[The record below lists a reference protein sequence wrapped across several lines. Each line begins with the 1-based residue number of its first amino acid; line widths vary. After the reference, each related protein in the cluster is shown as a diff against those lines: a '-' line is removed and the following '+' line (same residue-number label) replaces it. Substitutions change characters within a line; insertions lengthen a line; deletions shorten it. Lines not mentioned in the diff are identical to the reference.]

1 MADRDKALED
11 YKAGLSYKEIAEKH
25 NVSEST
31 VKSWASRHWNND
43 KKIQAARKRSKKSQ
57 LKGKKSRNQN
67 AEKKSQ
73 KDAPKPRGA
82 PHGNKNAAGNNGGA
96 PKGSKNALKHG
107 GYSVVKWDELTE
119 DERAMAKEMEDTDTE
134 DNLHEEVV
142 LYTIRER
149 RILRAINNIKEEVN
163 LKGNVEISTNI
174 SVYTEGS
181 GSNTRIKGSTKSTSA
196 QHAFRNFK
204 RVDNQH
210 YVNCAFL
217 LKDLLEETHQMNPTQ
232 TNSGGWKATPMRT
245 WLNTRVLN
253 ALPIMWQQIIQT
265 VYVNSNTGYQA
276 TTIVDPPAEDK
287 IWIPC
292 CMTLLLSWKLQRK

>member
-1 MADRDKALED
+1 MADREKALED
-11 YKAGLSYKEIAEKH
+11 YKSGLSYKEIAEKH

-43 KKIQAARKRSKKSQ
+43 KKIQAARRRSKKSQ

-82 PHGNKNAAGNNGGA
+82 PKGSVNAAGNNGGA

-107 GYSVVKWDELTE
+107 GYSVVKWDELSDE
-119 DERAMAKEMEDTDTE
+119 ERAMAESMEDSDTE

-149 RILRAINNIKEEVN
+149 RLLRAINTMKEVN

-174 SVYTEGS
+174 SVHTTGS
-181 GSNTRIKGSTKSTSA
+181 GQDTSIVGSTKST
-196 QHAFRNFK
+196 NLE
-204 RVDNQH
+204 RVEIAVLRLERELTSVQKAKARTLQTLDEVRRANG
-210 YVNCAFL
+210 
-217 LKDLLEETHQMNPTQ
+217 KDDD
-232 TNSGGWKATPMRT
+232 T
-245 WLNTRVLN
+245 WLEDFV
-253 ALPIMWQQIIQT
+253 AAIE
-265 VYVNSNTGYQA
+265 
-276 TTIVDPPAEDK
+276 AEDESEEEDEVS
-287 IWIPC
+287 PEE
-292 CMTLLLSWKLQRK
+292 